1 MTKKTAKKAK
11 TNAITKPVMYRQFI
25 ITPTKTGG
33 FDLIDP
39 ATGRWAHFETQ
50 RFAKWSSSFLSN
62 INDRFT
68 QNAALPASKIPH
80 VEV

>member
-1 MTKKTAKKAK
+1 MTKQAAKKASK
-11 TNAITKPVMYRQFI
+11 TTITKPVMYRQFI
-25 ITPTKTGG
+25 LAPNKKGG

-50 RFAKWSSSFLSN
+50 RFAKWSSTFMTN
-62 INDRFT
+62 INDRFA

>member
-1 MTKKTAKKAK
+1 MTKQTAKKAK
-11 TNAITKPVMYRQFI
+11 TNVITKPVMYRQFV
-25 ITPTKTGG
+25 ITPNKKGG

-50 RFAKWSSSFLSN
+50 RF
-62 INDRFT
+62 T

>member
-1 MTKKTAKKAK
+1 MTKQAAKKAK

-25 ITPTKTGG
+25 ITPTKGGG

-39 ATGRWAHFETQ
+39 ATGKWAHFETQ

-62 INDRFT
+62 INARFSENKSLT
-68 QNAALPASKIPH
+68 CIP
-80 VEV
+80 EVDNT

>member
-1 MTKKTAKKAK
+1 MTKQSAKKAK

-25 ITPTKTGG
+25 IAPTKTGG